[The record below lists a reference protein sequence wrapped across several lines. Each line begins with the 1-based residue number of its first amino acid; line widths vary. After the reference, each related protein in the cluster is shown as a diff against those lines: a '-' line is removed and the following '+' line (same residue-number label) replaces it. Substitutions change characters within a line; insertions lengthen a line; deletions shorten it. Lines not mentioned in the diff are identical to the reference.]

1 MRLIFLKIANDSISG
16 VFVYVFMVECVSTM
30 KILIAED
37 DPTSSF
43 LLERALTKQGYETV
57 VARDGQEAFEFLQG
71 QVFDAVLT
79 DWMMP
84 RMDGITLVRKIRENI
99 HPTPLIMVVTALA
112 MPEARAHALDSG
124 ADDYI
129 TKPYVPRDV
138 ISALENCMNRRFQA
152 MPELPPLELQQAVV
166 SRPAVTPPFPAV
178 GMTFNTGGPVS
189 VGKYF
194 KGVGRACDAAFL
206 VVFPAPLWAQEMF
219 AMRLQQET
227 GMRVSMAEDGMTLLP
242 RRIYIARKDRH
253 MIVEPKSFKIRLEDG
268 PPRNFCRPSAD
279 VLFESMAEAFGAYT
293 VSVALSG
300 MGKDGL
306 TGFSALAAS
315 GGSVLAQDPAMADA
329 PYLPQ
334 AVSELGICKAVQ
346 PAEALGGTT
355 RQEVDAMAARLT
367 LRKENS
373 GAMRE

>member
-1 MRLIFLKIANDSISG
+1 
-16 VFVYVFMVECVSTM
+16 M

-57 VARDGQEAFEFLQG
+57 VAKDGQEAFDILQA
-71 QVFDAVLT
+71 QAFDAVLT

-84 RMDGITLVRKIRENI
+84 RMDGITLIRNIRENI
-99 HPTPLIMVVTALA
+99 HPVPLIMVVTALA
-112 MPEARAHALDSG
+112 MPEARSHALDSG

-129 TKPYVPRDV
+129 TKPYVPREV
-138 ISALENCMNRRFQA
+138 INALENCMSRRNQP
-152 MPELPPLELQQAVV
+152 MPDLGGVMVSEAAVI
-166 SRPAVTPPFPAV
+166 SRPTVTPPFPAV

-189 VGKYF
+189 VSKYF
-194 KGVGRACDAAFL
+194 KGAGRACDAVFL
-206 VVFPAPLWAQEMF
+206 MVFPAPLWAQELF

-227 GMRVSMAEDGMTLLP
+227 GMRVSMAEDGMNLQP
-242 RRIYIARKDRH
+242 RRIYIACKDRH
-253 MIVEPKSFKIRLEDG
+253 MIVEPGSLKIRMDDG

-279 VLFESMAEAFGAYT
+279 VLLESMAEAFGAYT

-306 TGFSALAAS
+306 TGFATLASA
-315 GGSVLAQDPAMADA
+315 GGKVLAQEPAMADA

-334 AVSELGICKAVQ
+334 TVSELGICKTVQ
-346 PAEALGGTT
+346 PPEALGAAT
-355 RQEVDAMAARLT
+355 RLEIDGMVARLA
-367 LRKENS
+367 LRKESS
-373 GAMRE
+373 GVARE